1 MRAKFF
7 WFLLVVVPISTWTT
21 VAQAQSSWATFAY
34 SGFAAYCGGSCDTQL
49 QLATNTGPVTLTA
62 TNRGWI
68 TSGGGNNGA
77 LANGSYVVG
86 FCSNTDSC
94 LGSNTLWRN
103 WFAFALPVG
112 AFATITSATLL
123 LEVPAPA
130 VPEQG
135 VYNFGGQLTYT
146 VWDVSSAASSFTTAA
161 AGLAQYTDLGTGTV
175 YGSRVY
181 VRADE
186 GTVTSVPLNAAAVTW
201 LNTQIGQTVVLGGAA
216 DFSPYGAIPTLSFEG
231 LALLALLLMV
241 AAFVTRRR
249 RQS

>member
-1 MRAKFF
+1 MLAKLF
-7 WFLLVVVPISTWTT
+7 WVALVVVLFPGGAKI
-21 VAQAQSSWATFAY
+21 ALAQSSWATFAY
-34 SGFAAYCGGSCDTQL
+34 SIGSNCGGTCDTQL

-68 TSGGGNNGA
+68 SSTGGNNGA
-77 LANGSYVVG
+77 LATGNYIAG
-86 FCSNTDSC
+86 FCSATDSC
-94 LGSNTLWRN
+94 GANTLWRN

-112 AFATITSATLL
+112 AFASISSATLL
-123 LEVPAPA
+123 LEVPAPTA
-130 VPEQG
+130 PAQG
-135 VYNFGGQLTYT
+135 VYNIGGQLTYT
-146 VWDVSSAASSFTTAA
+146 VWDVSSAASTFTTGA
-161 AGLAQYTDLGTGTV
+161 AGLAEYTDLGTGAA

-216 DFSPYGAIPTLSFEG
+216 DFLPYGAIPTLSVEG
-231 LALLALLLMV
+231 LALLTLLLMV
-241 AAFVTRRR
+241 AAVVGRRR